1 MEIFHDIQK
10 LRQSLDT
17 KRLEG
22 KNIGFVP
29 TMGYLHQG
37 HLSLIKSSA
46 KENDVTVLS
55 IYVNPTQFAPNED
68 LDNYPR
74 DLENDTKIAEE
85 AGADI
90 IFIPNNKMMYIDNH
104 VTYVNVHELT
114 DNLCGLSRPTHFQ
127 GVTTIV
133 TKLFNIV
140 QPKRAYFGQK
150 DAQQAIIIKRMVKDL
165 NIPVDIVVCP
175 IIREHDGL
183 AMSSRNTYLNQ
194 QERSEATILNESLQ
208 KAKLLIEA
216 GERDSKVIKNT
227 IESMINSK
235 PSANIDYISIVSQE
249 TLKDITTIKGSILI
263 AIAVKMGNTRLI
275 DNIQMEV

>member
-10 LRQSLDT
+10 LRQLLDS

-29 TMGYLHQG
+29 TMGYLHKG
-37 HLSLIKSSA
+37 HLSLIKNSA
-46 KENDVTVLS
+46 KENDITVLS
-55 IYVNPTQFAPNED
+55 IYVNPTQFGPNED
-68 LDNYPR
+68 LDNYPS
-74 DLENDTKIAEE
+74 DLDNDIKIAKE

-90 IFIPNNKMMYIDNH
+90 IFIPNNEMMYLDNH

-114 DNLCGLSRPTHFQ
+114 NNLCGLSRPTHFQ

-165 NIPVDIVVCP
+165 NIPVDVVICP
-175 IIREHDGL
+175 IIRENDGL

-194 QERSEATILNESLQ
+194 QERSQATVLYESLQ
-208 KAKLLIEA
+208 QAKILIEA
-216 GERDSKVIKNT
+216 GESNSSVIKNT
-227 IESMINSK
+227 MEDIINSK
-235 PSANIDYISIVSQE
+235 PSASIDYINIVSQE
-249 TLKDITTIKGSILI
+249 NLKDIATIKGNILI
-263 AIAVKMGNTRLI
+263 AIAVKIGNTRLI